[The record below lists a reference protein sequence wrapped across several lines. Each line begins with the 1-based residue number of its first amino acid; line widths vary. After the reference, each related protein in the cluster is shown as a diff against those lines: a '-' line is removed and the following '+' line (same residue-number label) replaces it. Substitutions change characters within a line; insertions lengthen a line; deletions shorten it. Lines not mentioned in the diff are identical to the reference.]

1 MKTIKE
7 FDYDLWAVDVEG
19 KKQYFCRAKATG
31 EECEISLECMR
42 VLLAEEKAMRR
53 RIARD
58 TDRLL
63 SLGYSTSDEHGEEW
77 IIDRD
82 DFVEDIIASEIEG
95 AFISTLTECQKSI
108 YIHCMKPNISVRE
121 YSRLSGLAVTTIQNH
136 IEAVRKNIKNISCDT
151 EQKRKKCPLSGER

>member
-1 MKTIKE
+1 
-7 FDYDLWAVDVEG
+7 
-19 KKQYFCRAKATG
+19 
-31 EECEISLECMR
+31 
-42 VLLAEEKAMRR
+42 MRR

-63 SLGYSTSDEHGEEW
+63 SLDCSISDEHGEEW

-82 DFVEDIIASEIEG
+82 DFVEDIIASEIVG

>member
-1 MKTIKE
+1 M
-7 FDYDLWAVDVEG
+7 
-19 KKQYFCRAKATG
+19 Q
-31 EECEISLECMR
+31 
-42 VLLAEEKAMRR
+42 
-53 RIARD
+53 
-58 TDRLL
+58 LL
-63 SLGYSTSDEHGEEW
+63 STRSRYQEW

-82 DFVEDIIASEIEG
+82 DFVEDIIASDIEG
-95 AFISTLTECQKSI
+95 AFISILTECQKSI